1 MVAGLRLDVSAKALG
16 HPDAR
21 TALRAVLRAW
31 LPLSDAVLGMAVA
44 HLPDPAVGCC
54 SLHVPL
60 ALPVPLTS
68 GKDIHCAGFKQLL
81 HPAAFTGLSFC
92 RRGPR
97 RCAGRLASFLSNSLN
112 CWLLH
117 AVSRAG
123 AHTAAAAAADVP
135 LALRISV
142 SRCSLAISCSRP
154 RRSACRGC
162 CCRGRRRCAARLC
175 RSFLVSLL
183 LYGSFMQLAAPK
195 RVSRLLPPG
204 SEVLRGAPL
213 PPDVRRRSLPL
224 FLLNLLNLF
233 VVQSAAPERVPRLLP
248 PRSEA
253 LRGAPLPPDVQA
265 RLHAMEAAVG
275 TCDTSPGAPLVVYVS
290 KMVAVPA
297 SALPR

>member
-1 MVAGLRLDVSAKALG
+1 MQSAAPERIPRLPPPLMCLLPCEFPYLDVLWQF
-16 HPDAR
+16 H
-21 TALRAVLRAW
+21 
-31 LPLSDAVLGMAVA
+31 
-44 HLPDPAVGCC
+44 AVG
-54 SLHVPL
+54 
-60 ALPVPLTS
+60 
-68 GKDIHCAGFKQLL
+68 
-81 HPAAFTGLSFC
+81 
-92 RRGPR
+92 
-97 RCAGRLASFLSNSLN
+97 
-112 CWLLH
+112 
-117 AVSRAG
+117 RAG
-123 AHTAAAAAADVP
+123 ARAAAAAA
-135 LALRISV
+135 AF
-142 SRCSLAISCSRP
+142 
-154 RRSACRGC
+154 G
-162 CCRGRRRCAARLC
+162 GAARRALC

-213 PPDVRRRSLPL
+213 PPDVRRRSLSL